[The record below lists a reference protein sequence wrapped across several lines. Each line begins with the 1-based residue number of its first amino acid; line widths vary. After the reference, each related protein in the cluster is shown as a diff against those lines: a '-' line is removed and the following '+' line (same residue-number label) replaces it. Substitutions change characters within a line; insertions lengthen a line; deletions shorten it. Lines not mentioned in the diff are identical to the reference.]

1 SEADRDGVRK
11 WARRAG
17 LSLTS
22 DEGGVLGFELSGTA
36 RAAVRKRGMAQV
48 LEVLRRRITDPVQG
62 IQDSV
67 VTGQGEGRV
76 LVQIPGGQID
86 RTRAQPARGDRP
98 PRVQDREGPC
108 AERGAARREVQGR

>member
-1 SEADRDGVRK
+1 KDDGEFKVDSAAVENGKLVVRTPSETDRDGVRS
-11 WARRAG
+11 WARKAG
-17 LSLTS
+17 LSLAG
-22 DEGGVLGFELSGTA
+22 DEGNSLTFQLSNTA

-76 LVQIPGGQID
+76 LVQIPGG
-86 RTRAQPARGDRP
+86 
-98 PRVQDREGPC
+98 
-108 AERGAARREVQGR
+108 